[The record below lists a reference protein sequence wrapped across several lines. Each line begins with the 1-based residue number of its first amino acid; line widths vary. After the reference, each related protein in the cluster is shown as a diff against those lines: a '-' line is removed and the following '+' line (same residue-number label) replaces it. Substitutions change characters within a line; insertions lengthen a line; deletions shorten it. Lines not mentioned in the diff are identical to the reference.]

1 MRLQGDEQ
9 KRERDPL
16 HTHHFRMHAVNSIDD
31 AITSS
36 SFHFGG
42 VYVWARVRDVGH
54 AKHHLLVA
62 RDEKETTVVT
72 APEHL
77 ASLDV
82 IETNGDR
89 WLLLSIDCASPFYCV
104 GFIASISTR
113 LRDAGMDILVIST
126 FSRDL
131 FFVKE
136 EEGERAAELLQG
148 MGMRVK

>member
-1 MRLQGDEQ
+1 MR
-9 KRERDPL
+9 
-16 HTHHFRMHAVNSIDD
+16 AVHSIDD
-31 AITSS
+31 VITSS

-42 VYVWARVRDVGH
+42 VYVWARVRDVDD
-54 AKHHLLVA
+54 AKHHLLIA

-82 IETNGDR
+82 LETNRDR

-104 GFIASISTR
+104 GFIASIATI

-131 FFVKE
+131 FFVRE
-136 EEGERAAELLQG
+136 EEGPRAAELLRA
-148 MGMRVK
+148 MGMTFVT

>member
-1 MRLQGDEQ
+1 MRAVQSIGDVI
-9 KRERDPL
+9 K
-16 HTHHFRMHAVNSIDD
+16 
-31 AITSS
+31 SS

-42 VYVWARVRDVGH
+42 VYVWARVRDVDN
-54 AKHHLLVA
+54 AKHHLLVS

-82 IETNGDR
+82 IETNPDR

-104 GFIASISTR
+104 GFIADISAR

-136 EEGERAAELLQG
+136 AEGEKAAELLRG
-148 MGMRVK
+148 MGMGDLGRIGT

>member
-1 MRLQGDEQ
+1 MR
-9 KRERDPL
+9 
-16 HTHHFRMHAVNSIDD
+16 AVNSIDD
-31 AITSS
+31 VIASS

-42 VYVWARVRDVGH
+42 VYIWARVRDVDNT
-54 AKHHLLVA
+54 KHHLLVA

-82 IETNGDR
+82 IETNRDR

-104 GFIASISTR
+104 GFIANIATR
-113 LRDAGMDILVIST
+113 LSDAGMDILVIST

-136 EEGERAAELLQG
+136 EEGSRAAELLRD
-148 MGMRVK
+148 MGMTFVT